1 MSISNKPI
9 FTVSVNTSTN
19 PPTSSLVFFA
29 DAKEMWKKSHGFNE
43 NGYTYVLNDKNTYE
57 IKETLR
63 NRGFIYD
70 AILNWHTD
78 DPNISVEDLGLSLV
92 RIDFDDIYKWENS
105 TQKPIL
111 KAEAKKIIEKKI
123 KSYNHLLSNS
133 HYVGE
138 IGEKIPFTV
147 VKFIKSIRTMK
158 GYLYIFEDEYEN
170 RYRFFSQTYFT
181 LYSDF
186 FHLKGTVIDHK
197 DDYGIYTTILSKTTL
212 NSITNDLSIKERFNK
227 KPIIEDED

>member
-1 MSISNKPI
+1 MSISNKTI

-29 DAKEMWKKSHGFNE
+29 DAKEMWRESHGFNK
-43 NGYTYVLNDKNTYE
+43 NGSTYVLNDKNTYE
-57 IKETLR
+57 IRETLR
-63 NRGFIYD
+63 RKGFIYD

-78 DPNISVEDLGLSLV
+78 NPNISVEDLGLSLL
-92 RIDFDDIYKWENS
+92 RIDFDDIYKWEES

-111 KAEAKKIIEKKI
+111 KAEAEKIIEKKI

-170 RYRFFSQTYFT
+170 RYRFFSQTHFS

-212 NSITNDLSIKERFNK
+212 NSIESNPSIKERFNK
-227 KPIIEDED
+227 KIIIEDED